1 MIVKE
6 RQKVIDYII
15 KRNLNKPYLKAKCYL
30 ENDQLKI
37 VDFKIRKP
45 KSDSIYYFRI
55 TKKYRAIGHF
65 VGDVFV
71 VASIS
76 DHQ

>member
-1 MIVKE
+1 MIVRE
-6 RQKVIDYII
+6 RAKVIEYLR
-15 KRNLNKPYLKAKCYL
+15 KRNLVKPYLKAKKYL
-30 ENDQLKI
+30 EKDQLKI
-37 VDFKIRKP
+37 VGFKIRQP
-45 KSDSIYYFRI
+45 KIEGVYYFRI

-65 VGDVFV
+65 IHDIFV